1 MSLFFSYFFWEINY
15 IIIIIN
21 NVKMAGIIELQFANK
36 PKLIMNKQVNL
47 ICLSLFFIIFFTE
60 LVVKY
65 NNVNMSCH

>member
-1 MSLFFSYFFWEINY
+1 
-15 IIIIIN
+15 
-21 NVKMAGIIELQFANK
+21 MAGIIELQFANK